1 MNPHQPPPNNPS
13 THLPQ
18 VKPMMTPLRESQ
30 SLSWTAKIRPEVLLN
45 AGNRYLEYISAA
57 GQLVRMPHVIRH
69 FDTSWEDVSAPGAET
84 VIIERDGQTYAIGQ
98 AAKAQSGHRSA
109 FDKGKLSMLA
119 ESVYAALEPPTGHT
133 AFRVETLKIAVPDT
147 RNPEAIAAGKALVG
161 THEYT
166 RNGQAL
172 IVTIAHVLLIEESTA
187 AYRYGCDN
195 GLFQWDDAIN
205 GVIDFGGGTSSGRL
219 YSAEGVNLRDA
230 SITLPGTNK
239 LAQAI
244 QARLLKETG
253 ISADLSQI
261 MDGIENGTLQI
272 GRNGSSFAS
281 HFTAS
286 RDVWIDDI
294 RSAATA
300 AWQPYLS
307 DLGEV
312 LLVGGSAS
320 LAESMEHR
328 TKGRF
333 KVVDRPQDI
342 TVLGMGL

>member
-1 MNPHQPPPNNPS
+1 
-13 THLPQ
+13 
-18 VKPMMTPLRESQ
+18 
-30 SLSWTAKIRPEVLLN
+30 
-45 AGNRYLEYISAA
+45 
-57 GQLVRMPHVIRH
+57 
-69 FDTSWEDVSAPGAET
+69 
-84 VIIERDGQTYAIGQ
+84 
-98 AAKAQSGHRSA
+98 
-109 FDKGKLSMLA
+109 
-119 ESVYAALEPPTGHT
+119 
-133 AFRVETLKIAVPDT
+133 LK
-147 RNPEAIAAGKALVG
+147 K
-161 THEYT
+161 
-166 RNGQAL
+166 
-172 IVTIAHVLLIEESTA
+172 STA

-195 GLFQWDDAIN
+195 GLFQWDDAVN
-205 GVIDFGGGTSSGRL
+205 GIIDFGGGTSSGRL

-253 ISADLSQI
+253 ISTDLSKV
-261 MDGIENGTLQI
+261 MDAIENGTFQI
-272 GRNGSSFAS
+272 GRNGPSFITVFDS
-281 HFTAS
+281 C
-286 RDVWIDDI
+286 RDAWIDDI
-294 RSAATA
+294 RTSATA

-320 LAESMEHR
+320 LAESMQHR